1 MSAYDLTLGTGQS
14 AIRFDGGA
22 GIVGA
27 RHGWGLQ
34 NLTDWMSLSDAK
46 NDVNERALQH
56 GAFDP
61 GQTTRQSALITATV
75 AYVGST
81 VAELEQAIY
90 ALNGLTAEPAAPLRA
105 TFRGAAGETHRD
117 MTNIEIT
124 VPSHRGRSRLSD
136 ITIDMTAIDP
146 RAYGAESTNSTGMA
160 AHGGGLRFPLTFPVN
175 FGTPGTDGRVRFTN
189 TGTATTYLTLVV
201 TGGMSQGFSLKR
213 VETGQTITISR
224 PINMDDTVTL
234 ETYYGTVLLNNQSSL
249 SGFLTEYDWFQCPPG
264 ETCTVQF
271 TPLGTVTGTPTLTM
285 TTSPAWW

>member
-175 FGTPGTDGRVRFTN
+175 FGTPEPTD
-189 TGTATTYLTLVV
+189 
-201 TGGMSQGFSLKR
+201 
-213 VETGQTITISR
+213 E
-224 PINMDDTVTL
+224 
-234 ETYYGTVLLNNQSSL
+234 
-249 SGFLTEYDWFQCPPG
+249 SGSPTRAPP
-264 ETCTVQF
+264 
-271 TPLGTVTGTPTLTM
+271 PPTLR
-285 TTSPAWW
+285 SS